1 MKAVNK
7 MFLYMVKQITQ
18 EMMMIM
24 LAIAPVLTGLFFRIG
39 IPFLEEHILR
49 HYGLEQIIIPYYE
62 IFSWLLSML
71 TGMLFAF
78 VGGLVVLGEIDDNVA
93 KYIMI
98 TPAGIRGYLCSRIII
113 PAIISA
119 VVALICVPIFSLV
132 DIGFVKLI
140 IMVLTTMLSGI
151 ITTLLVVA
159 MSSNKVEGMAIG
171 KISGLFGVMYFVPL
185 LVTGTIRYVFCLFP
199 MFWIGEWSVYGGG
212 EKLIIAFCEFLI
224 WICIMLWQFYKK
236 MV

>member
-1 MKAVNK
+1 
-7 MFLYMVKQITQ
+7 
-18 EMMMIM
+18 MMMIM

-212 EKLIIAFCEFLI
+212 EKLIIAFCEFPI

>member
-199 MFWIGEWSVYGGG
+199 MFWIGEWNVYGGG
-212 EKLIIAFCEFLI
+212 EKLIIAFFEFVI
-224 WICIMLWQFYKK
+224 WICIMLWRFYTK
-236 MV
+236 MK

>member
-24 LAIAPVLTGLFFRIG
+24 LAIAPVLAGLFFRIG

-119 VVALICVPIFSLV
+119 VVAV
-132 DIGFVKLI
+132 
-140 IMVLTTMLSGI
+140 
-151 ITTLLVVA
+151 

-212 EKLIIAFCEFLI
+212 EKLIIAFCEFPI

>member
-18 EMMMIM
+18 EKMMIM
-24 LAIAPVLTGLFFRIG
+24 LAIAPVLAGLFFRIG

-212 EKLIIAFCEFLI
+212 EKLIIAFCEFPI

>member
-39 IPFLEEHILR
+39 IPLLEEHILR

-212 EKLIIAFCEFLI
+212 EKLIIAFCEFPI

>member
-119 VVALICVPIFSLV
+119 VVALICVPIFLLV

-212 EKLIIAFCEFLI
+212 EKLIIAFCEFPI

>member
-199 MFWIGEWSVYGGG
+199 MFWIGEWSVDGGG
-212 EKLIIAFCEFLI
+212 EKLIIAFFEFVI
-224 WICIMLWQFYKK
+224 WICIMLWRFYTK
-236 MV
+236 MK

>member
-119 VVALICVPIFSLV
+119 VVALICVPFFSLV

-212 EKLIIAFCEFLI
+212 EKLIIAFFEFVI
-224 WICIMLWQFYKK
+224 WICIMLWRFYTK
-236 MV
+236 MK

>member
-1 MKAVNK
+1 
-7 MFLYMVKQITQ
+7 
-18 EMMMIM
+18 
-24 LAIAPVLTGLFFRIG
+24 
-39 IPFLEEHILR
+39 
-49 HYGLEQIIIPYYE
+49 
-62 IFSWLLSML
+62 ML

-212 EKLIIAFCEFLI
+212 EKLIIAFCEFPI

-236 MV
+236 MVYITHFLKCG